1 MPVVFVPGKG
11 NIQFPDD
18 MTPYQI
24 TLAIEREILPNRRPD
39 TISAPKQPEGG
50 LGAAW
55 EGIKSLFE
63 SSAENQK
70 QMTRERYGTP
80 GSAIESAL
88 KSVGLLGVGVPMAL
102 QSASTSAQNK
112 ILEGIG
118 LAPPPAPPPP
128 PRPQPSGPSLGKR
141 IDYAIGVTTPE
152 REKRET
158 LERARRA
165 AIYGERAV
173 MSPEE
178 ARRQDLAFEA
188 EAKQPENKTIL
199 GDIAY
204 SAATSLAQMAPGV
217 AAGLLTRNPV
227 PAYASAF
234 QSSAA
239 DQYYNVLNRGGTKDE
254 AAMAADLVGAAEV
267 ATEVLPLG
275 FVVKNLGRVGFKSF
289 LKDYLGKDLPGELV
303 ATITQNAVDT
313 AIANPDKTWGDYVN
327 ELPMQMVET
336 AGATLL
342 TGGALAG
349 AGAIAKRVTGAQEPT
364 EEAPA
369 AKRAAAPPPPPPPPA
384 DFAQKLGAVGSKIIL
399 NEPGGVNEY
408 TYLGMDA
415 DGRVIIEAEDG
426 SMFAEDPAEINAAIN
441 VGAAVPT
448 EPFVPGVA
456 IGEPAPRTTVSGV
469 ENSEEI
475 EAEFNRRN
483 AASTAR
489 AEAERADIAARAAQA
504 NAKIDAALRDA
515 QAKAAP
521 VAVEPEPQGKPISS
535 FTAEVEE
542 PAGKPISSFATAPMT
557 VQTLP
562 QQLLMAAREQPGGLI
577 PAGSLSQPEV
587 MALEEAGIPKNESG
601 DYEAYALIDE
611 ADRRYKIGE
620 IDNSMSQY
628 DNSHISGLQQRY
640 GAEVA
645 PAPAPPAESIAP
657 PEQMPIDED
666 VGPYMQEYD
675 RFRTSAQKSQIE
687 NDARKIAAARGAQ
700 SVSKEDMFKAATAF
714 DDARFKT
721 PAAEATPAAPRAVG
735 NKATV
740 TIPATRNKVE
750 VQDELLDLADVKFA
764 EGELQNR
771 DRSRPQTQQFL
782 RRFTSEF
789 DPEGLGEDRSTD
801 RGAPIINKDNVILS
815 GNGRTMGLEE
825 IYEKYPEQAEKYR
838 QFLRD
843 NGWNI
848 EGIERPF
855 LARRLLSEVDERE
868 FVTGSNE
875 ADIAALSPPEQ
886 AAQDAQ
892 DILKPAV
899 LAKYNGG
906 DLKAAKND
914 AFVSAFIAEMSPQQR
929 ENAMDDKG
937 NISAQALKRIENALL
952 YKAYGQAGR
961 ASDIFISKAM
971 ERSDDDTKTLTNA
984 LVDVA
989 KDWIKFQQAIK
1000 AGEIDKKYDIT
1011 AKLMES
1017 VATVSD
1023 IKSSGNSVSGA
1034 LRSDDMITPMD
1045 PFVKEILM
1053 AFHNDNLSR
1062 MLSKKAIAEKLQN
1075 YTDIAANQQ
1084 AEPDMFGKAETPSAQ
1099 DIWKRV
1105 SSGEGAKQPD
1115 LLQIKPDQAEDA
1127 AALKETID
1135 RQPGNTAAEKV
1146 FSLAKAQYDQTPK
1159 KEIIDQITPYD
1170 AQYETIRSTPGMNVE
1185 RMANMVGWQ
1194 IYGDPTNMGQTC
1206 IKEVLQNSFDAT
1218 RSAINDGQIEQG
1230 KIEVSVST
1238 DGRTLTVKDNGTG
1251 MTPGILG
1258 GKFLEIAGTAK
1269 EGEKN
1274 AGGFGIAKMLF
1285 LYANKNV
1292 RVITARDG
1300 KVAELEATGE
1310 QLFSSL
1316 GNPENAPYINVREIQ
1331 ATDSDL
1337 FPNGHGTVIQ
1347 LTLHETIKEKGRTF
1361 DIKRLPGYVHS
1372 ATPLVRSPLFAN
1384 IDVTFVDEH
1393 YKDLPDTV
1401 EIGSNFPIQDYTQF
1415 VGVKFPWG
1423 TAKVYVT
1430 RSQTGQKYGD
1440 NMHILSNGLW
1450 QFSTIVQTDP
1460 SKMYGDP
1467 VPYTFYVDIVPSV
1480 KPDEYGYPFDFNR
1493 QGFTDE
1499 GKADF
1504 RKVKSYIDAIYA
1516 YKSRA
1521 GEATSFGNIQY
1532 FDADGKLGPVID
1544 LTPDIPAQDTAFTR
1558 ISEGDEITLNAD
1570 GDLLVNG
1577 KLMPELTPDQLKSGI
1592 PSASELK
1599 VDPSMINFDAVMVH
1613 DNTSVVTVGGNNKNP
1628 PYISEFMR
1636 DKFGERFDEYMNY
1649 VGGTFM
1655 KLRQEVSR
1663 VMNYPDLLNEAVG
1676 ISMDP
1681 EYRGVSITIPF
1692 GGSFVNPLV
1701 PEFDGPFEAGYG
1713 LFGTMIHELAH
1724 HKVRS
1729 HDYRFPAEMQRIL
1742 LKMKSDKV
1750 FPFQQ
1755 FEDNFADTIAAD
1767 YNDIIKAG
1775 VELFNGKN
1783 PNISIEYRGNR
1794 FKDGSPESAS
1804 KGVRA
1809 RKAEGNVGAG
1819 GAGGTGQPVL
1829 SGSGQGGRGP
1839 AKRGEDR
1846 TPSEA
1851 AGKSLSPER
1860 QAERVFRTLIDG
1872 DVAKMKQAIS
1882 DAQKPDNKIMDERA
1896 DIQKKNRGCG

>member
-24 TLAIEREILPNRRPD
+24 QLTIEREIIPNRKPD
-39 TISAPKQPEGG
+39 TISAPKQPESTIWN
-50 LGAAW
+50 A
-55 EGIKSLFE
+55 IK
-63 SSAENQK
+63 
-70 QMTRERYGTP
+70 
-80 GSAIESAL
+80 
-88 KSVGLLGVGVPMAL
+88 
-102 QSASTSAQNK
+102 
-112 ILEGIG
+112 GIG
-118 LAPPPAPPPP
+118 A
-128 PRPQPSGPSLGKR
+128 
-141 IDYAIGVTTPE
+141 
-152 REKRET
+152 
-158 LERARRA
+158 
-165 AIYGERAV
+165 
-173 MSPEE
+173 
-178 ARRQDLAFEA
+178 DLAAAPSAFLA
-188 EAKQPENKTIL
+188 TVQDISA
-199 GDIAY
+199 GDIAEFATGKKGVGAAIDAVFPDIY
-204 SAATSLAQMAPGV
+204 GPDRAERAARAERFGAVAARTPEKQAALSARARAEAAAPNIESPVGRMAYIAASSLAQNAPGIIASV
-217 AAGLLTRNPV
+217 ATGNPI
-227 PAYASAF
+227 PAVANIGAITFPEAY
-234 QSSAA
+234 QR
-239 DQYYNVLNRGGTKDE
+239 YEERGGAPQE
-254 AAMAADLVGAAEV
+254 ALTGATAETV
-267 ATEVLPLG
+267 TEIATEMLPLG
-275 FVVKNLGRVGFKSF
+275 VVVKQLGKVGFGKFLKEFLGRE
-289 LKDYLGKDLPGELV
+289 LIGEEI
-303 ATITQNAVDT
+303 ATITQGAIDT

-336 AGATLL
+336 AGSTLL

-349 AGAIAKRVTGAQEPT
+349 AGAIAKRITGAQEPT

-369 AKRAAAPPPPPPPPA
+369 AKRAAEQAPPPPPPA
-384 DFAQKLGAVGSKIIL
+384 DFAQKLGEVGSKIIL
-399 NEPGGVNEY
+399 NEPGGANEY
-408 TYLGMDA
+408 IYRGMDEG
-415 DGRVIIEAEDG
+415 GRVIIEAEDG
-426 SMFAEDPAEINAAIN
+426 SMFAEDPAEINAAID
-441 VGAAVPT
+441 VGAVVPT

-456 IGEPAPRTTVSGV
+456 FGEPVADEAAALAAKVDAREVDFNARLDAEEAKLNELREEALRLKAEAENKPVSQPEPAPASGGGFRI
-469 ENSEEI
+469 ENGRKVFKFSDELDE
-475 EAEFNRRN
+475 
-483 AASTAR
+483 
-489 AEAERADIAARAAQA
+489 
-504 NAKIDAALRDA
+504 DAAPSA
-515 QAKAAP
+515 SAP
-521 VAVEPEPQGKPISS
+521 APEPKGKPISS

-542 PAGKPISSFATAPMT
+542 PAGKPISSFAPAPMT

-640 GAEVA
+640 GVEVA

-721 PAAEATPAAPRAVG
+721 PEKPKEKFTIQPLPPAPAPAAPRAVG

-855 LARRLLSEVDERE
+855 LARRLLSDVDERE

-914 AFVSAFIAEMSPQQR
+914 AFVSAFLAEMSPQQR

-937 NISAQALKRIENALL
+937 NISSQALKRIENALL

-961 ASDIFISKAM
+961 ASNIFISKAM

-989 KDWIKFQQAIK
+989 KDWIKFQQAVK
-1000 AGEIDKKYDIT
+1000 NGEVDKKYDIT
-1011 AKLMES
+1011 GKLMET
-1017 VATVSD
+1017 VGTVSD
-1023 IKSSGNSVSGA
+1023 IKTSGNSVSGA
-1034 LRSDDMITPMD
+1034 LRSEDMITPMD

-1053 AFHNDNLSR
+1053 AFHNDNLTR
-1062 MLSKKAIAEKLQN
+1062 MLSKKAIAEKLQS

-1084 AEPDMFGKAETPSAQ
+1084 AEPDMFGKAETPSAR

-1105 SSGEGAKQPD
+1105 DAGEGVQQPE
-1115 LLQIKPDQAEDA
+1115 LYQIKPAQAEDA
-1127 AALKETID
+1127 ATLKETID
-1135 RQPGNTAAEKV
+1135 RQPGETAAEKV

-1159 KEIIDQITPYD
+1159 KDIIDQITPYD

-1300 KVAELEATGE
+1300 KVAELEVTGDR
-1310 QLFSSL
+1310 LFSSL

-1361 DIKRLPGYVHS
+1361 DIKPLPGYVHS

-1430 RSQTGQKYGD
+1430 RNQTGQKYGD

-1460 SKMYGDP
+1460 SKVYGNP

-1493 QGFTDE
+1493 QGFTEE

-1504 RKVKSYIDAIYA
+1504 RKVKDYIDAIYA

-1521 GEATSFGNIQY
+1521 GEATSFGSIQY
-1532 FDADGKLGPVID
+1532 FGADGKLGPVID

-1613 DNTSVVTVGGNNKNP
+1613 DNTSVVTVGGNNKTP

-1729 HDYRFPAEMQRIL
+1729 HDHRFPAEMQRIL

-1767 YNDIIKAG
+1767 YSDIIKAG

-1794 FKDGSPESAS
+1794 FKDGSPESTS

-1809 RKAEGNVGAG
+1809 RKAEGDVGAG

-1872 DVAKMKQAIS
+1872 DVAKMKQAIAE
-1882 DAQKPDNKIMDERA
+1882 AQKPDNKIMDERA
-1896 DIQKKNRGCG
+1896 DIQKKNRGCD

>member
-1 MPVVFVPGKG
+1 
-11 NIQFPDD
+11 

-24 TLAIEREILPNRRPD
+24 QLTIEREIIPNRRPE

-102 QSASTSAQNK
+102 QSASTSIQNK
-112 ILEGIG
+112 ILEGVG

-128 PRPQPSGPSLGKR
+128 PPASPSGPSFGKR

-152 REKRET
+152 REKREA

-173 MSPEE
+173 MSPDE

-188 EAKQPENKTIL
+188 QAKQPENESML

-204 SAATSLAQMAPGV
+204 SAAASLAQMAPGV

-254 AAMAADLVGAAEV
+254 AAMAADLVGASEV
-267 ATEVLPLG
+267 ATEILPLG

-313 AIANPDKTWGDYVN
+313 AIANPDKTWGDYVS

-336 AGATLL
+336 AGSTLL

-364 EEAPA
+364 EETPA

-399 NEPGGVNEY
+399 NEPGGANEY
-408 TYLGMDA
+408 TYRGMDE

-426 SMFAEDPAEINAAIN
+426 SVFAEDPSEINAAIDA
-441 VGAAVPT
+441 GAVVPT
-448 EPFVPGVA
+448 EPDETPLPGVA
-456 IGEPAPRTTVSGV
+456 FGE
-469 ENSEEI
+469 E
-475 EAEFNRRN
+475 
-483 AASTAR
+483 
-489 AEAERADIAARAAQA
+489 
-504 NAKIDAALRDA
+504 
-515 QAKAAP
+515 
-521 VAVEPEPQGKPISS
+521 
-535 FTAEVEE
+535 
-542 PAGKPISSFATAPMT
+542 
-557 VQTLP
+557 
-562 QQLLMAAREQPGGLI
+562 
-577 PAGSLSQPEV
+577 
-587 MALEEAGIPKNESG
+587 
-601 DYEAYALIDE
+601 
-611 ADRRYKIGE
+611 
-620 IDNSMSQY
+620 
-628 DNSHISGLQQRY
+628 
-640 GAEVA
+640 EVA
-645 PAPAPPAESIAP
+645 PAPAVAPEPEPAPAPEAAPAPTESIAP

-666 VGPYMQEYD
+666 VGPYMQEYATL
-675 RFRTSAQKSQIE
+675 RTADQMRQIE
-687 NDARKIAAARGAQ
+687 DNARKIAAARGAQ
-700 SVSKEDMFKAATAF
+700 SVSKEDMLQSATEI

-721 PAAEATPAAPRAVG
+721 PAAAPAAAPRAVG

-789 DPEGLGEDRSTD
+789 DPEGLGGDKSTD
-801 RGAPIINKDNVILS
+801 RGAPIINKDGVILS
-815 GNGRTMGLEE
+815 GNGRTMGIEE

-855 LARRLLSEVDERE
+855 LARRLLSDVDERE

-886 AAQDAQ
+886 ASQDAK
-892 DILKPAV
+892 DILKPDV
-899 LAKYNGG
+899 LAKYYGG
-906 DLKAAKND
+906 DLKAAKSD
-914 AFVSAFIAEMSPQQR
+914 AFVSSFLAGLSPQQR

-937 NISAQALKRIENALL
+937 KVGAQALKRIENALL
-952 YKAYGQAGR
+952 HKAYGQSGR
-961 ASDIFISKAM
+961 ASSNFISKAM
-971 ERSDDDTKTLTNA
+971 ERSDDDTKTLTNS
-984 LVDVA
+984 LVDA
-989 KDWIKFQQAIK
+989 ASDWIKFQQRIK
-1000 AGEIDKKYDIT
+1000 GKEVDKKYDIT
-1011 AKLMES
+1011 DKLMEA

-1053 AFHNDNLSR
+1053 AFHNDNLTR
-1062 MLSKKAIAEKLQN
+1062 MLSKKAIAEKLQS

-1099 DIWKRV
+1099 DIWRRV

-1115 LLQIKPDQAEDA
+1115 LLQIKPAQAEDA

-1135 RQPGNTAAEKV
+1135 RQPGDTAAEKV

-1331 ATDSDL
+1331 ATDSNL

-1361 DIKRLPGYVHS
+1361 DIKPLPGYVHS

-1430 RSQTGQKYGD
+1430 RNQTSQKYGD

-1450 QFSTIVQTDP
+1450 QFSTMVQTDP

-1577 KLMPELTPDQLKSGI
+1577 KPMPELTPDQLKAGI

-1599 VDPSMINFDAVMVH
+1599 VDPSTINFDAVMVH

-1636 DKFGERFDEYMNY
+1636 DKFGERFDEYMHY
-1649 VGGTFM
+1649 VGDMFM
-1655 KLRQEVSR
+1655 ILRGEVSR
-1663 VMNYPDLLNEAVG
+1663 VMNYPDLLNEAIG

-1729 HDYRFPAEMQRIL
+1729 HDHRFPAEMQRIL

-1794 FKDGSPESAS
+1794 FKDGSPESTS

-1809 RKAEGNVGAG
+1809 RKVKGDVGAG
-1819 GAGGTGQPVL
+1819 GAGGAGQPVL
-1829 SGSGQGGRGP
+1829 SGSGRGGRGP
-1839 AKRGEDR
+1839 AGRGEDR

-1860 QAERVFRTLIDG
+1860 QAERVVQTLIDG

-1896 DIQKKNRGCG
+1896 DIQKKNRGCD